1 MKILKQLELRLKKWP
16 MEKNK
21 TWKRETAF
29 LMLLGLAYVVS
40 TGDVSMVEVL
50 VWPIFSFAGLAF
62 GLDVYAKSDGMR
74 HVPPFTSR
82 RGRDERSSEY
92 PVREAEQPDHWH
104 VDRTGVWRDKGS
116 GGEGN

>member
-1 MKILKQLELRLKKWP
+1 MKKWP
-16 MEKNK
+16 MEKTK

-74 HVPPFTSR
+74 HVPPFTSN
-82 RGRDERSSEY
+82 RGRNERSSEY
-92 PVREAEQPDHWH
+92 PSREAEQPDPRFI
-104 VDRTGVWRDKGS
+104 DRAGVWRDNGS
-116 GGEGN
+116 SGEGY

>member
-1 MKILKQLELRLKKWP
+1 MKKWP
-16 MEKNK
+16 MEKTK

-74 HVPPFTSR
+74 HVSPFTSN
-82 RGRDERSSEY
+82 RGRNERSSEH
-92 PVREAEQPDHWH
+92 PSREAEQPDPRFI
-104 VDRTGVWRDKGS
+104 DRAGVWRDKGPS
-116 GGEGN
+116 GEGY

>member
-1 MKILKQLELRLKKWP
+1 MDKS
-16 MEKNK
+16 K
-21 TWKRETAF
+21 TWKRETAA

-74 HVPPFTSR
+74 HNPPIPSD
-82 RGRDERSSEY
+82 RGRDERSREY
-92 PVREAEQPDHWH
+92 AVREEQHSDSWH
-104 VDRTGVWRDKGS
+104 IDRAGVWGDKGP